1 MFFIRFGLTAAWY
14 DLIFLDNNSPFLS
27 IMSLLCEKNNLE
39 DLLLLKIS
47 ILLNETCIILILKIK
62 ISEKNK
68 KNKI

>member
-1 MFFIRFGLTAAWY
+1 
-14 DLIFLDNNSPFLS
+14 
-27 IMSLLCEKNNLE
+27 MSLLCEKNNLE

>member
-1 MFFIRFGLTAAWY
+1 
-14 DLIFLDNNSPFLS
+14 
-27 IMSLLCEKNNLE
+27 MSLLCEKNNLE

-68 KNKI
+68 KIKYKFYPENYFFFVKIYFFY

>member
-1 MFFIRFGLTAAWY
+1 
-14 DLIFLDNNSPFLS
+14 
-27 IMSLLCEKNNLE
+27 MSLLCEENNLE

>member
-1 MFFIRFGLTAAWY
+1 
-14 DLIFLDNNSPFLS
+14 
-27 IMSLLCEKNNLE
+27 MSLLCEENNLE

-68 KNKI
+68 KIKYKFYLRIIFFCENFFLLVSK